1 MNKLKKQELG
11 GKTFADIDDAEL
23 GKALLES
30 TTDTDT
36 DTDTSSSTTSTSSRS
51 WWYRWYKAIIGFL
64 ALLCATNLL
73 TFWITVSARPQCQ
86 ITESVAE
93 PPSLTPM
100 LRDLN
105 LKTIHVKF
113 DSTFYS
119 QGSRYRKPPSPE
131 TDAAWNYAGANF
143 GYILIPEEQASESD
157 LTTNNIHF
165 AGGADQAFL
174 KGYPANVEV
183 FHQIHC
189 LNLIRK
195 ATWYNHDYYRKLG
208 ADEFRHPD
216 KTLSVHVD
224 HCIDSLRQRLMCTAD
239 VGLVP
244 FFWVG
249 DDGGTDPEFSRT
261 HTCRD
266 FETLHDWMMEHMV
279 TPDSNRTLLPRPGD
293 YRVDNWH

>member
-30 TTDTDT
+30 TADTDTDT
-36 DTDTSSSTTSTSSRS
+36 DTDTSSSTTSTGSHS
-51 WWYRWYKAIIGFL
+51 WWYRWYKAIIGFS

-86 ITESVAE
+86 RTESVAE

-131 TDAAWNYAGANF
+131 TDAAWNYAGANCMYQTGF
-143 GYILIPEEQASESD
+143 TISSLYHYETDLQIVGYILIPEEQASESD

-165 AGGADQAFL
+165 AGGADQAHL

-189 LNLIRK
+189 L
-195 ATWYNHDYYRKLG
+195 
-208 ADEFRHPD
+208 
-216 KTLSVHVD
+216 V
-224 HCIDSLRQRLMCTAD
+224 
-239 VGLVP
+239 
-244 FFWVG
+244 
-249 DDGGTDPEFSRT
+249 
-261 HTCRD
+261 
-266 FETLHDWMMEHMV
+266 
-279 TPDSNRTLLPRPGD
+279 
-293 YRVDNWH
+293 

>member
-1 MNKLKKQELG
+1 MLQVQIHRALCKGTLPVLYCTHICHTLGASLDTQPEVAEERKANEKNMNKLKKQELG

-131 TDAAWNYAGANF
+131 TDAAWNYAGANCMYQT
-143 GYILIPEEQASESD
+143 GLISPRCIITR
-157 LTTNNIHF
+157 LTS
-165 AGGADQAFL
+165 
-174 KGYPANVEV
+174 K
-183 FHQIHC
+183 
-189 LNLIRK
+189 
-195 ATWYNHDYYRKLG
+195 
-208 ADEFRHPD
+208 
-216 KTLSVHVD
+216 
-224 HCIDSLRQRLMCTAD
+224 
-239 VGLVP
+239 
-244 FFWVG
+244 
-249 DDGGTDPEFSRT
+249 
-261 HTCRD
+261 
-266 FETLHDWMMEHMV
+266 
-279 TPDSNRTLLPRPGD
+279 
-293 YRVDNWH
+293 